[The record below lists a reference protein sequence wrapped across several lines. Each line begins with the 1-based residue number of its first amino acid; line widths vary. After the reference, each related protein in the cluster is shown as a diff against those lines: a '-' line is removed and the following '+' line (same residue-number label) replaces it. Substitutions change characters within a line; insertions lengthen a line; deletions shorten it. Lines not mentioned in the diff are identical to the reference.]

1 MDCDVAFFMWRP
13 IFSHLISLKYDDER
27 RKSKTHK
34 KNTPGQLQQCYA
46 AASAFVLDPIVDVI
60 KNYLPAKTWD
70 DISPQFFVTFWSL
83 TVYDLFVPNEAYARE
98 VNRIKQISIA
108 AGENKDLTSSKR
120 RKEQER
126 CLQLIEKLQDEQRR
140 QAEHVK
146 RVLTKL
152 GNVWKNTES

>member
-1 MDCDVAFFMWRP
+1 MNP
-13 IFSHLISLKYDDER
+13 S
-27 RKSKTHK
+27 
-34 KNTPGQLQQCYA
+34 QLQQVYTT
-46 AASAFVLDPIVDVI
+46 ASSFVLDPVVEVI
-60 KNYLPAKTWD
+60 KNYMPAKTWD

-83 TVYDLFVPNEAYARE
+83 TLYDLFVPNEAYARE

-108 AGENKDLTSSKR
+108 AGENKEFTSSKR

-126 CLQLIEKLQDEQRR
+126 CSQLIDKLQDEQRR

-152 GNVWKNTES
+152 GQVRLDN